1 MNHFLDLVI
10 GSPIYNVLYL
20 TPNYTMLTFYHLRE
34 FKAVIIMKIVDSSR
48 RAAASLEL

>member
-20 TPNYTMLTFYHLRE
+20 KPNYTMLTFYHLRE
-34 FKAVIIMKIVDSSR
+34 FKAVIMKIVDSSR
-48 RAAASLEL
+48 GAAASLEL